1 MRKYLIVFGA
11 WVKGFFNP
19 LVMCNKD
26 DITNE
31 MTYVMFRKALKQ
43 NNTADSI
50 KEYIRTTDFND
61 NARMMA
67 SRESFYDICR
77 IVRVMNCHE
86 DKKYEDFFVDLK
98 KFLSAMEAHM
108 KLK

>member
-1 MRKYLIVFGA
+1 MRNFLIDIGA
-11 WVKGFFNP
+11 RIKLLFNKSK
-19 LVMCNKD
+19 LEKD
-26 DITNE
+26 NITDE
-31 MTYVMFRKALKQ
+31 MTYVMFKKILKQ

-61 NARMMA
+61 NTRMMA